1 MSQLIHST
9 AINRTER
16 DLIELKYF
24 EILWNEHNYM
34 SHIIKKNLIMSPN
47 IFRFFFFA

>member
-1 MSQLIHST
+1 MFYYNKYRQLIHST

-24 EILWNEHNYM
+24 EIL
-34 SHIIKKNLIMSPN
+34 
-47 IFRFFFFA
+47 